1 MTDTTRR
8 RLHEIAC
15 AHLRRLERIA
25 AGGGVNHPERV
36 NAGRLT
42 ARRGSD

>member
-8 RLHEIAC
+8 RLHETAYSR
-15 AHLRRLERIA
+15 LRRLERIA

-36 NAGRLT
+36 NAEVGSWIPGT
-42 ARRGSD
+42 A